1 MAFFPTPHTS
11 VRAPRFRV
19 STPTKVV
26 FVYGHG
32 SQADGRLETVSRT
45 GGCVGMQAHLTPGA
59 LVSVQMRTGAGT
71 ITAVAE
77 MLPPMRTGR
86 QAFKF
91 IAMDELDSTRLE
103 QFVSR

>member
-19 STPTKVV
+19 ATPTKIV

-45 GGCVGMQAHLTPGA
+45 GGCAGMAAHLAPGA
-59 LVSVQMRTGAGT
+59 LVHIQMRTGAGT
-71 ITAVAE
+71 ITAVGE
-77 MLPPMRTGR
+77 MLPPVKQGR